1 MTKSNTETKNVL
13 TQTEV
18 ESIVTKTFNYQELLT
33 NLKSKSGVIR
43 YLNSEGMDTK
53 TIHKFLT
60 ENKVMNND
68 NSHPIRYQHV
78 RNVLTT
84 IVKKK

>member
-1 MTKSNTETKNVL
+1 MSKSNTETKNV
-13 TQTEV
+13 Q
-18 ESIVTKTFNYQELLT
+18 TFNYQELVMKYPT
-33 NLKSKSGVIR
+33 KSQLIR

-60 ENKVMNND
+60 ENKVMNT
-68 NSHPIRYQHV
+68 SGTHPIRYQHV
-78 RNVLTT
+78 RNVLNT